1 MLFIYTLFVLK
12 NIYIY
17 MYIKI
22 YIYIYIFKSMYTLV
36 FRGNSSWSSKCE
48 LFDVLSD
55 LKDARWN

>member
-1 MLFIYTLFVLK
+1 
-12 NIYIY
+12 